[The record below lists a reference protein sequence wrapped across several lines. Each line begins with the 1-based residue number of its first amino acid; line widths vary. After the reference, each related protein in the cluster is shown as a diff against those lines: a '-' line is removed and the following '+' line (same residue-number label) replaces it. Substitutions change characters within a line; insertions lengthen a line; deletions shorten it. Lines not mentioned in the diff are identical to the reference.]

1 MIQTRLSL
9 SPAPSPDEEVPS
21 PCRNLCELDGAR
33 QHCVGC
39 GRTIQEVSRWSAMTA
54 QERKAVLARLAQW
67 RGPGRESSE
76 RELTG
81 TAPATRREGTPS

>member
-21 PCRNLCELDGAR
+21 PCRNLCELNGAR

-54 QERKAVLARLAQW
+54 QERKAVLARLQHFK
-67 RGPGRESSE
+67 
-76 RELTG
+76 
-81 TAPATRREGTPS
+81 

>member
-54 QERKAVLARLAQW
+54 QERKAVLARLQHFK
-67 RGPGRESSE
+67 
-76 RELTG
+76 
-81 TAPATRREGTPS
+81 

>member
-9 SPAPSPDEEVPS
+9 SPTPSPDEEVPS

-54 QERKAVLARLAQW
+54 QERKAVLARLQHFK
-67 RGPGRESSE
+67 
-76 RELTG
+76 
-81 TAPATRREGTPS
+81 